1 MIAATQWFKNG
12 DHPSDYADDQQ
23 GLEGGELRTFTGAE
37 RKANGWEG
45 SVVRYFRHPDV
56 SGESACKHCGVRMHE
71 HGWIDTLEGG
81 HIVCPGDFIITGVK
95 GELYPCKPDIFAAT
109 YDLERAPQPVTEQ
122 ELAAKAVAP
131 RVTAPGLDAVIVA
144 EYYFTAADGV
154 HGADEVPL
162 IDNHPLWLL
171 TFCVLVL
178 KNGFTI
184 TGQSACA
191 SPANFDPAIGQRL
204 AYANAKA
211 KIWDLEGYLLK
222 QRLHEQAIS
231 DQARVDIAASQ
242 YEDRQ

>member
-1 MIAATQWFKNG
+1 M
-12 DHPSDYADDQQ
+12 
-23 GLEGGELRTFTGAE
+23 
-37 RKANGWEG
+37 
-45 SVVRYFRHPDV
+45 VRYFRHPDV
-56 SGESACKHCGVRMHE
+56 DGESACKHCGVRMHE

-95 GELYPCKPDIFAAT
+95 GEMYPCKPDIFAVT
-109 YDLERAPQPVTEQ
+109 YDLVHAPQPVTEQ
-122 ELAAKAVAP
+122 ELAGKAVAP
-131 RVTAPGLDAVIVA
+131 RVTVPGLDAVIA
-144 EYYFTAADGV
+144 STHYFTADEGV
-154 HGADEVPL
+154 YGREVLNSESVSTPEPRGPL
-162 IDNHPLWLL
+162 GLL

-178 KNGFTI
+178 KNGFTV